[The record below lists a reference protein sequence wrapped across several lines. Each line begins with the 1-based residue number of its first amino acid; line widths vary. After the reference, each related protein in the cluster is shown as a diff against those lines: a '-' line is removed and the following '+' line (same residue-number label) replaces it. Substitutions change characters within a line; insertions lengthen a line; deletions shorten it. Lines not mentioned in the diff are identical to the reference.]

1 MPMPRF
7 KKRAECDAWCE
18 LNNPNHDAVWVA
30 DVMNAYSSI
39 GYYRGYDWVQKWA
52 IEHGIDY
59 DNAYINAG
67 VV

>member
-1 MPMPRF
+1 MSMQRF
-7 KKRAECDAWCE
+7 KKRAECDTWCE

-30 DVMNAYSSI
+30 DVMNAYARI

-52 IEHGIDY
+52 IKHGIDY

-67 VV
+67 MV